1 MRVNFIHTR
10 TDKHTLS
17 HSYSVDYVGVYGART
32 NLVTSTVERNENR
45 IVRFQSVY
53 VMEWV
58 R

>member
-53 VMEWV
+53 VME
-58 R
+58 